1 MEQMRLEHC
10 GSDLYTAAAAAAA
23 ACLFVEDLIVD

>member
-10 GSDLYTAAAAAAA
+10 GSDLYTAAAAA
-23 ACLFVEDLIVD
+23 CLFVEDLIVD

>member
-23 ACLFVEDLIVD
+23 CLFVEDLIVD

>member
-10 GSDLYTAAAAAAA
+10 GSDLYTAAAAAA
-23 ACLFVEDLIVD
+23 CLFVEDLIVD